1 MADYTG
7 RVTVPVLL
15 DKQTKQ
21 IVSNESSEIIRM
33 FSSSFDELGAKPGD
47 YYPEELRKEVDA
59 VNERVYDTFNNG
71 VYKSGFATTQA
82 AYERA
87 VYPLFDTMDWME
99 DRLSRQRWLA
109 GDEFTEADIRAFP
122 TLIRFDPV
130 YHGHFKCNRAR
141 VVDYPNLWAYTREIY
156 QMPGVADTVNLTHIK
171 SHYYASHDSVNPT
184 GIVAV
189 GPELDYWQPHGR
201 G

>member
-1 MADYTG
+1 MISVSVVNWYMGEDGWSFDEGEGVVPDPVFGANHLRDVYAAALEDYTG

-82 AYERA
+82 AYEKGGVSAVRHDGLDGRA
-87 VYPLFDTMDWME
+87 AVAAA
-99 DRLSRQRWLA
+99 LA
-109 GDEFTEADIRAFP
+109 GGGASLP
-122 TLIRFDPV
+122 KLIS
-130 YHGHFKCNRAR
+130 AR
-141 VVDYPNLWAYTREIY
+141 SR
-156 QMPGVADTVNLTHIK
+156 
-171 SHYYASHDSVNPT
+171 
-184 GIVAV
+184 
-189 GPELDYWQPHGR
+189 R
-201 G
+201 